1 MMLRQ
6 EIMFVYFL
14 SSLCLKIEMWG
25 VSSRQRGQGG
35 WGGEP
40 GPSLKSD
47 TRLVSALT
55 VNLLCPAHPPTTV
68 PGNVP
73 LPSLLF
79 FFSGLRF
86 YLRDLTQQWCSVKLC
101 KTHLFS
107 NFPEVVT
114 FVQHLNIFVVE
125 ESTGEQSHLT
135 SEFLFNNLSHSS
147 FEIFVKTYCLTSKA
161 RASQTLFI

>member
-1 MMLRQ
+1 
-6 EIMFVYFL
+6 
-14 SSLCLKIEMWG
+14 MWG

-35 WGGEP
+35 RGGEP

-55 VNLLCPAHPPTTV
+55 VNLWALLRPSSSAGNCPWKC
-68 PGNVP
+68 P

-79 FFSGLRF
+79 FFSWQRF
-86 YLRDLTQQWCSVKLC
+86 YLRDLTHLWCSVKLC